1 MRRASAIFGSVLFF
15 FIAPGGIAGLVPW
28 WITRWEWQQPFL
40 SAGITRVAGVTLILL
55 GGAGLI
61 ESFGR
66 FALQGR
72 GTPAP
77 IAPPRLL
84 VVTGFYRFVRN
95 PMYVCVLTIIFGEA
109 FLLGDPRLILY
120 GAFIW
125 ITFTLFVIGY
135 EEPTLRASFG
145 RQYESYC
152 ANVPRWLPRATPW
165 QS

>member
-1 MRRASAIFGSVLFF
+1 MGSVLFF
-15 FIAPGGIAGLVPW
+15 FVAPGGVAGLVPW
-28 WITRWEWQQPFL
+28 WITGWKWHGPFL
-40 SAGITRVAGVTLILL
+40 STGITRVAGATLILA

-66 FALQGR
+66 FALLGY

-77 IAPPRLL
+77 VAPPTIL

-95 PMYVCVLTIIFGEA
+95 PMYVCVLAIIFGEG
-109 FLLGDPRLILY
+109 FLLGDARLILY
-120 GAFIW
+120 GGFIW
-125 ITFTLFVIGY
+125 IAFMLFVIGY

-145 RQYESYC
+145 QQYETYC
-152 ANVPRWLPRATPW
+152 ANVRRWLPRTTPW